1 VSLIDYSPEDHIAV
15 VRLNRPERLNAKS
28 PEMGEELI
36 DAFRKFNADDADWV
50 GILTGNRRAFCAGR
64 DMKARPR
71 SFPMGWLVHARLAWP
86 TPMAAALNTAENLFD
101 DQRPDCRSEGAP
113 AAGAPRVPGRGVRR
127 DEPRASASPLFG
139 RWPRRQI
146 RLADGL
152 ALSHQRSAASA
163 AAE

>member
-101 DQRPDCRSEGAP
+101 DSGRIVDPKERQQLELLGYQVVEFAEMSLALRPARFS
-113 AAGAPRVPGRGVRR
+113 AAGPDAK
-127 DEPRASASPLFG
+127 SA
-139 RWPRRQI
+139 
-146 RLADGL
+146 
-152 ALSHQRSAASA
+152 
-163 AAE
+163 